1 MIRKSGPLN
10 SFDIAHVAGVS
21 QPTVSRALRNSPR
34 VSEKTRRKIHDI
46 AKQLNYRVDKNA
58 ANLRS
63 QNTKTIALLIFED
76 PTLDDSQ
83 INPFFLS
90 MLGNITRAASRK
102 NFDLLVSF
110 QQLSDDWYSEY
121 ILSHRADGLIL
132 LGYGDYISYR
142 EKLNNLSKAH
152 APFVIW
158 GPTDKDHPNHY
169 LSCDN
174 QLGGYLAC
182 RHLLEL
188 GHRSIG
194 FIGEASEHCP
204 EFLLRYRGYCQAH
217 EEYGLTP
224 NSQLLQFADNL
235 ETSGYS
241 ACKELLA
248 TGCNFT
254 ALCAGSDLMAIGAI
268 DALKRSGKLVPDD
281 VAVVGFDDILAASQ
295 IDPPLT
301 TIHQNT
307 RLSGELLVEHL
318 VQLINGRSTQSSL
331 IKPSLVIRKS
341 CGTKK
346 IFENVRCD

>member
-1 MIRKSGPLN
+1 MRKNGPLN
-10 SFDIAHVAGVS
+10 SFDIAQMAGVS

-34 VSEKTRRKIHDI
+34 VSEKTRLKVHDI

-63 QNTKTIALLIFED
+63 QSTKTLALLIFED
-76 PTLDDSQ
+76 PTVDDSQ

-90 MLGNITRAASRK
+90 MLGNVTRAASRK
-102 NFDLLVSF
+102 KFDLLVSF

-132 LGYGDYISYR
+132 LGYGDYLSYR
-142 EKLNNLSKAH
+142 ERLNNLSEAN

-158 GPTDKDHPNHY
+158 GPTDTDHPNHY

-182 RHLLEL
+182 KHLLEL

-204 EFLLRYRGYCQAH
+204 EFLLRYKGYCQAH
-217 EEYGLTP
+217 EEYSINP
-224 NSQLLQFADNL
+224 KSQLLQPADNL
-235 ETSGYS
+235 ETSGYH

-248 TGCNFT
+248 ADCTFT

-268 DALKRSGKLVPDD
+268 DALKSSGKSVPED
-281 VAVVGFDDILAASQ
+281 VAVIGFDDILAASQ

-307 RLSGELLVEHL
+307 RLSGELLVENL
-318 VQLINGRSTQSSL
+318 VQLINGRSIQTSL

-341 CGTKK
+341 CGA
-346 IFENVRCD
+346 